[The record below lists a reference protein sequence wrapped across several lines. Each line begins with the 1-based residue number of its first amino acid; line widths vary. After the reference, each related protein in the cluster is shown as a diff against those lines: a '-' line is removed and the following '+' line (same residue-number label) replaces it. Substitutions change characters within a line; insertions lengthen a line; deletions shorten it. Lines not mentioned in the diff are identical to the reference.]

1 MGVRNDPRRCNSI
14 GRIKNIWLLT
24 SISHD
29 IVFVLVPPEVNLE
42 TKIWKLI
49 LYLGGNRGHT
59 GKGERMRNREGKK
72 GSTG

>member
-1 MGVRNDPRRCNSI
+1 MGVRKDPRRCNSI
-14 GRIKNIWLLT
+14 GRIKNTWLLK
-24 SISHD
+24 SVSYD
-29 IVFVLVPPEVNLE
+29 IVFVFVSPEVSLD

-59 GKGERMRNREGKK
+59 GEGERMRSREGKK